1 MKNIATKFLDEN
13 PELEKIEFIYVDF
26 NGIPRGKNASPKTLI
41 KASEGGLKM
50 PISSYVLDVWGDNPK
65 GTGLV
70 MSGDGDAICR
80 IVESSLAIT
89 PWSSRNTAQCIVSM
103 EDGNGDA
110 IYADPRNVLNSIL
123 SRFKNLGLRP
133 VIAPE
138 MEFYLIDKQLQKN
151 GHPQMPLIPGTNR
164 RYEEVQLLNL
174 SEMDDFE
181 EFFELVEKSAISL
194 GIPAETAIKE
204 CAPGQFEINLLHHD
218 DALLMADQAFLMKRL
233 IKNCARKFNLNATFM
248 AKPFSEEAGN
258 GMHAHLS
265 IIDKDGKN
273 IFKVNKNK
281 KPQGVFA
288 SAIAGLLKNAPDFLS
303 FYAPHSNSYRRL
315 VHNADHAP
323 TTLSWGNENRTAL
336 VRLPEASNNA
346 TRLEFRL
353 PSADSNPYL
362 VFASILASVL
372 NGIENE
378 FNLEKET
385 IGNAHAQHEPELG
398 ITWREAVHKTS
409 VSSVVKEFFGDRFQ
423 QSYQCVK
430 ESEIKRFESTI
441 TDFEYNSYLRHL

>member
-1 MKNIATKFLDEN
+1 MKNIAKKFLDEN

-204 CAPGQFEINLLHHD
+204 CAPGQFEINLLHHN

-281 KPQGVFA
+281 QPEGVFA

>member
-273 IFKVNKNK
+273 IFKVNKSK
-281 KPQGVFA
+281 QPQGVFA

-430 ESEIKRFESTI
+430 ESEIKRFETTI

>member
-1 MKNIATKFLDEN
+1 MTNIAEEFLKNN
-13 PELEKIEFIYVDF
+13 PDLEKIEFIYVDF
-26 NGIPRGKNASPKTLI
+26 NGIPRGKYAAPKTLV
-41 KASEGGLKM
+41 KAFDGGLKM

-80 IVESSLAIT
+80 PVISSLAVT
-89 PWSSRNTAQCIVSM
+89 PWSTRKTAQCLVSM
-103 EDGNGDA
+103 ENGDGEA
-110 IYADPRNVLNSIL
+110 IYADPRQIL
-123 SRFKNLGLRP
+123 SSVLERFQKLNLKP

-138 MEFYLIDKQLQKN
+138 MEFYLVDKKLQKN
-151 GHPQMPLIPGTNR
+151 GHPQMPIIPGTNR
-164 RYEEVQLLNL
+164 RYEDVQLLNL
-174 SEMDDFE
+174 NEMDDFE
-181 EFFELVEKSAISL
+181 SFFALVEKSSHSL
-194 GIPAETAIKE
+194 GIPSETAIKE

-233 IKNCARKFNLNATFM
+233 IKNCARQFNMNATFM
-248 AKPFSEEAGN
+248 AKPFSDQAGN

-265 IIDKDGKN
+265 IIDKDGN
-273 IFKVNKNK
+273 NVFSVNKDK
-281 KPQGVFA
+281 QPQGIFA
-288 SAIAGLLKNAPDFLS
+288 NSIAGLLKNAPDFLS
-303 FYAPHSNSYRRL
+303 FYASHSNSYRRL

-336 VRLPEASNNA
+336 VRLPEASSKA

-362 VFASILASVL
+362 VFASILSSVL
-372 NGIENE
+372 SGITNKYP
-378 FNLEKET
+378 LDKET
-385 IGNAHAQHEPELG
+385 IGNAHAQHEAALG

-409 VSSVVKEFFGDRFQ
+409 ESSVVKEFFGEKFQ
-423 QSYQCVK
+423 KSYQCVK

>member
-204 CAPGQFEINLLHHD
+204 CAPGQFEINLLHHN

-281 KPQGVFA
+281 QPEGVFA

-336 VRLPEASNNA
+336 VRLPEASNKA

-409 VSSVVKEFFGDRFQ
+409 VSSVVREFFGDRFQ

>member
-1 MKNIATKFLDEN
+1 
-13 PELEKIEFIYVDF
+13 
-26 NGIPRGKNASPKTLI
+26 
-41 KASEGGLKM
+41 
-50 PISSYVLDVWGDNPK
+50 
-65 GTGLV
+65 
-70 MSGDGDAICR
+70 
-80 IVESSLAIT
+80 
-89 PWSSRNTAQCIVSM
+89 
-103 EDGNGDA
+103 
-110 IYADPRNVLNSIL
+110 
-123 SRFKNLGLRP
+123 
-133 VIAPE
+133 
-138 MEFYLIDKQLQKN
+138 
-151 GHPQMPLIPGTNR
+151 
-164 RYEEVQLLNL
+164 
-174 SEMDDFE
+174 
-181 EFFELVEKSAISL
+181 
-194 GIPAETAIKE
+194 
-204 CAPGQFEINLLHHD
+204 
-218 DALLMADQAFLMKRL
+218 
-233 IKNCARKFNLNATFM
+233 M

-281 KPQGVFA
+281 QPEGVFA

-336 VRLPEASNNA
+336 VRLPEASNKA

>member
-204 CAPGQFEINLLHHD
+204 CAPGQFEINLLHHN

-281 KPQGVFA
+281 QPQGVFA

-336 VRLPEASNNA
+336 VRLPEASNKA

>member
-1 MKNIATKFLDEN
+1 MENIAKKFLELHSD
-13 PELEKIEFIYVDF
+13 LEKVEFIYVDF
-26 NGIPRGKNASPKTLI
+26 NGIPRGKYASPKTLI
-41 KASEGGLKM
+41 KAFDGGLKM

-80 IVESSLAIT
+80 PVISSLAVT
-89 PWSSRNTAQCIVSM
+89 PWSTRKTAQCLVSM
-103 EDGNGDA
+103 ENGDGEA
-110 IYADPRNVLNSIL
+110 IYADPRQIL
-123 SRFKNLGLRP
+123 SSVLERFQKLNLKP

-138 MEFYLIDKQLQKN
+138 MEFYLVDKKLQKN
-151 GHPQMPLIPGTNR
+151 GHPQMPIIPGTNR
-164 RYEEVQLLNL
+164 RYEDVQLLNL
-174 SEMDDFE
+174 NEMDDFE
-181 EFFELVEKSAISL
+181 SFFALVEKSSHSL
-194 GIPAETAIKE
+194 GIPSETAIKE

-233 IKNCARKFNLNATFM
+233 IKNCARQFNMNATFM
-248 AKPFSEEAGN
+248 AKPFSDQAGN

-265 IIDKDGKN
+265 IIDKDGN
-273 IFKVNKNK
+273 NVFSVNKDK
-281 KPQGVFA
+281 QPQGIFA
-288 SAIAGLLKNAPDFLS
+288 NSIAGLLKNAPDFLS
-303 FYAPHSNSYRRL
+303 FYASHSNSYRRL

-336 VRLPEASNNA
+336 VRLPEASSKE

-362 VFASILASVL
+362 VFASILSSVL
-372 NGIENE
+372 SGITNKYP
-378 FNLEKET
+378 LDKET
-385 IGNAHAQHEPELG
+385 IGNAHAQHEAALG

-409 VSSVVKEFFGDRFQ
+409 ESSVVKEFFGEKFQ
-423 QSYQCVK
+423 KSYQCVK

>member
-1 MKNIATKFLDEN
+1 MANIAEEFLKNN
-13 PELEKIEFIYVDF
+13 PDLEKIEFIYVDF
-26 NGIPRGKNASPKTLI
+26 NGIPRGKYAAPKTLV
-41 KASEGGLKM
+41 KAFDGGLKM

-80 IVESSLAIT
+80 PVISSLAVT
-89 PWSSRNTAQCIVSM
+89 PWSTRKTAQCLVSM
-103 EDGNGDA
+103 ENGDGEA
-110 IYADPRNVLNSIL
+110 IYADPRQIL
-123 SRFKNLGLRP
+123 SSVLERFQKLNLKP

-138 MEFYLIDKQLQKN
+138 MEFYLVDKKLQKN
-151 GHPQMPLIPGTNR
+151 GHPQMPIIPGTNR
-164 RYEEVQLLNL
+164 RYEDVQLLNL
-174 SEMDDFE
+174 NEMDDFE
-181 EFFELVEKSAISL
+181 SFFALVEKSSHSL
-194 GIPAETAIKE
+194 GIPSETAIKE

-233 IKNCARKFNLNATFM
+233 IKNCARQFNMNATFM
-248 AKPFSEEAGN
+248 AKPFSDQAGN

-265 IIDKDGKN
+265 IIDKDGN
-273 IFKVNKNK
+273 NVFSVNKDK
-281 KPQGVFA
+281 QPQGIFA
-288 SAIAGLLKNAPDFLS
+288 NSIAGLLKNAPDFLS
-303 FYAPHSNSYRRL
+303 FYASHSNSYRRL

-336 VRLPEASNNA
+336 VRLPEASSKA

-362 VFASILASVL
+362 VFASILSSVL
-372 NGIENE
+372 SGITNKYP
-378 FNLEKET
+378 LDKET
-385 IGNAHAQHEPELG
+385 IGNAHAQHEAALG

-409 VSSVVKEFFGDRFQ
+409 ESSVVKEFFGEKFQ
-423 QSYQCVK
+423 KSYQCVK

>member
-1 MKNIATKFLDEN
+1 MENIAKKFLELHSD
-13 PELEKIEFIYVDF
+13 LEKVEFIYVDF
-26 NGIPRGKNASPKTLI
+26 NGIPRGKYASPKTLI
-41 KASEGGLKM
+41 KAFDGGLKM

-70 MSGDGDAICR
+70 MSGDGDAICMPV
-80 IVESSLAIT
+80 ISSLAVT
-89 PWSSRNTAQCIVSM
+89 PWSTRKTAQCLVSM
-103 EDGNGDA
+103 ENGDGEA
-110 IYADPRNVLNSIL
+110 IYADPRQIL
-123 SRFKNLGLRP
+123 SSVLERFQKLNLKP

-138 MEFYLIDKQLQKN
+138 MEFYLVDKKLQKN
-151 GHPQMPLIPGTNR
+151 GHPQMPIIPGTNR
-164 RYEEVQLLNL
+164 RYEDVQLLNL
-174 SEMDDFE
+174 NEMDDFE
-181 EFFELVEKSAISL
+181 SFFALVEKSSHSL
-194 GIPAETAIKE
+194 GIPSETAIKE

-233 IKNCARKFNLNATFM
+233 IKNCARQFNMNATFM
-248 AKPFSEEAGN
+248 AKPFSDQAGN

-265 IIDKDGKN
+265 IIDKDGNNVFSVDKD
-273 IFKVNKNK
+273 KQ
-281 KPQGVFA
+281 PQGIFA
-288 SAIAGLLKNAPDFLS
+288 NSIAGLLKNAPDFLS
-303 FYAPHSNSYRRL
+303 FYASHSNSYRRL

-336 VRLPEASNNA
+336 VRLPEASSKA

-362 VFASILASVL
+362 VFASILSSVL
-372 NGIENE
+372 SGITNKYP
-378 FNLEKET
+378 LDKET
-385 IGNAHAQHEPELG
+385 IGNAHAQHEAALG

-409 VSSVVKEFFGDRFQ
+409 ESSVVKEFFGEKFQ
-423 QSYQCVK
+423 KSYQCVK

>member
-123 SRFKNLGLRP
+123 NRFKNLGLRP

>member
-204 CAPGQFEINLLHHD
+204 CAPGQFEINLLHHN

-281 KPQGVFA
+281 QPQGVFA

>member
-273 IFKVNKNK
+273 IFKVNENK
-281 KPQGVFA
+281 QPQGVFA

>member
-281 KPQGVFA
+281 QPQGVFA

-362 VFASILASVL
+362 VFASILASIL

>member
-26 NGIPRGKNASPKTLI
+26 NGIPRGKNASPKTLL

-204 CAPGQFEINLLHHD
+204 CAPGQFEINLLHHN

-281 KPQGVFA
+281 QPEGVFA

-336 VRLPEASNNA
+336 VRLPEASNKA

-409 VSSVVKEFFGDRFQ
+409 VSSVVREFFGDRFQ
-423 QSYQCVK
+423 QSYKCVK

>member
-281 KPQGVFA
+281 QPQGVFA

-336 VRLPEASNNA
+336 VRLPEASNKA

-409 VSSVVKEFFGDRFQ
+409 VSSVVREFFGDRFQ

>member
-26 NGIPRGKNASPKTLI
+26 NGIPRGKNASPKTLL

-204 CAPGQFEINLLHHD
+204 CAPGQFEINLLHHN

-265 IIDKDGKN
+265 IIDKNGKN

-281 KPQGVFA
+281 QPQGVFA

-336 VRLPEASNNA
+336 VRLPEASNKA

-409 VSSVVKEFFGDRFQ
+409 VSSVVREFFGDRFQ

>member
-123 SRFKNLGLRP
+123 NRFKNLGLRP

-273 IFKVNKNK
+273 IFKVNENK
-281 KPQGVFA
+281 QPQGVFA

-430 ESEIKRFESTI
+430 ESEIKRFETTI

>member
-1 MKNIATKFLDEN
+1 MENIAKKFLELHSD
-13 PELEKIEFIYVDF
+13 LEKVEFIYVDF
-26 NGIPRGKNASPKTLI
+26 NGIPRGKYASPKTLI
-41 KASEGGLKM
+41 KAFDGGLKM

-80 IVESSLAIT
+80 PVISSLAVT
-89 PWSSRNTAQCIVSM
+89 PWSTRKTAQCLVSM
-103 EDGNGDA
+103 ENGDGEA
-110 IYADPRNVLNSIL
+110 IYADPRQIL
-123 SRFKNLGLRP
+123 SSVLERFQKLNLKP

-138 MEFYLIDKQLQKN
+138 MEFYLVDKKLQKN
-151 GHPQMPLIPGTNR
+151 GHPQMPIIPGTNR
-164 RYEEVQLLNL
+164 RYEDVQLLNL
-174 SEMDDFE
+174 NEMDDFE
-181 EFFELVEKSAISL
+181 SFFALVEKSSHSL
-194 GIPAETAIKE
+194 EIPSETAIKE

-233 IKNCARKFNLNATFM
+233 IKNCARQFNMNATFM
-248 AKPFSEEAGN
+248 AKPFSDQAGN

-265 IIDKDGKN
+265 IIDKDGN
-273 IFKVNKNK
+273 NVFSVNKDK
-281 KPQGVFA
+281 QPQGIFA
-288 SAIAGLLKNAPDFLS
+288 NSIAGLLKNAPDFLS
-303 FYAPHSNSYRRL
+303 FYASHSNSYRRL

-336 VRLPEASNNA
+336 VRLPEASSKA

-362 VFASILASVL
+362 VFASILSSVL
-372 NGIENE
+372 SGITNKYP
-378 FNLEKET
+378 LDKET
-385 IGNAHAQHEPELG
+385 IGNAHAQHEAALG

-409 VSSVVKEFFGDRFQ
+409 ESSVVKEFFGEKFQ
-423 QSYQCVK
+423 KSYQCVK

>member
-204 CAPGQFEINLLHHD
+204 CAPGQFEINLLHHN

-281 KPQGVFA
+281 QPYGVFA

-336 VRLPEASNNA
+336 VRLPEASNKA

>member
-26 NGIPRGKNASPKTLI
+26 NGIPRGKNASPKTLL

-110 IYADPRNVLNSIL
+110 IYADPRNILNSIL

-281 KPQGVFA
+281 QPQGVFA

-336 VRLPEASNNA
+336 VRLPEASNKA

>member
-1 MKNIATKFLDEN
+1 MENIAKKFLELHTD
-13 PELEKIEFIYVDF
+13 LEKVEFIYVDF
-26 NGIPRGKNASPKTLI
+26 NGIPRGKYASPKTLI
-41 KASEGGLKM
+41 KAFDGGLKM

-80 IVESSLAIT
+80 PVISSLAVT
-89 PWSSRNTAQCIVSM
+89 PWSTRKTAQCLVSM
-103 EDGNGDA
+103 ENGDGEA
-110 IYADPRNVLNSIL
+110 IYADPRQIL
-123 SRFKNLGLRP
+123 SSVLERFQKLNLKP

-138 MEFYLIDKQLQKN
+138 MEFYLVDKKLQKN
-151 GHPQMPLIPGTNR
+151 GHPQMPIIPGTNR
-164 RYEEVQLLNL
+164 RYEDVQLLNL
-174 SEMDDFE
+174 NEMDDFE
-181 EFFELVEKSAISL
+181 SFFALVEKSSHSL
-194 GIPAETAIKE
+194 GIPSETAIKE

-233 IKNCARKFNLNATFM
+233 IKNCARQFNMNATFM
-248 AKPFSEEAGN
+248 AKPFSDQAGN

-265 IIDKDGKN
+265 IIDKDGN
-273 IFKVNKNK
+273 NVFSVNKDK
-281 KPQGVFA
+281 QPQGIFA
-288 SAIAGLLKNAPDFLS
+288 NSIAGLLKNAPDFLS
-303 FYAPHSNSYRRL
+303 FYASHSNSYRRL

-336 VRLPEASNNA
+336 VRLPEASSKA

-362 VFASILASVL
+362 VFASILSSVL
-372 NGIENE
+372 SGITNKYP
-378 FNLEKET
+378 LDKET
-385 IGNAHAQHEPELG
+385 IGNAHAQHEAALG

-409 VSSVVKEFFGDRFQ
+409 ESSVVKEFFGEKFQ
-423 QSYQCVK
+423 KSYQCVK

>member
-204 CAPGQFEINLLHHD
+204 CAPGQFEINLLHHN

-281 KPQGVFA
+281 QPEGVFA

-336 VRLPEASNNA
+336 VRLPEASNKA

>member
-204 CAPGQFEINLLHHD
+204 CAPGQFEINLLHHN

-281 KPQGVFA
+281 QPEGVFA

-409 VSSVVKEFFGDRFQ
+409 VSSVVREFFGDRFQ

>member
-273 IFKVNKNK
+273 IFKVNKSK
-281 KPQGVFA
+281 QPQDVFA

>member
-204 CAPGQFEINLLHHD
+204 CAPGQFEINLLHHN

-281 KPQGVFA
+281 QPQGVFA
-288 SAIAGLLKNAPDFLS
+288 SAISGLLKNAPDFLS

-336 VRLPEASNNA
+336 VRLPEASDKA

>member
-1 MKNIATKFLDEN
+1 MENIAKKFLELHSD
-13 PELEKIEFIYVDF
+13 LEKVEFIYVDF
-26 NGIPRGKNASPKTLI
+26 NGIPRGKYASPKTLI
-41 KASEGGLKM
+41 KAFDGGLKM

-80 IVESSLAIT
+80 PVISSLAVT
-89 PWSSRNTAQCIVSM
+89 PWSTRKTAQCLVSM
-103 EDGNGDA
+103 ENGDGEA
-110 IYADPRNVLNSIL
+110 IYADPRQIL
-123 SRFKNLGLRP
+123 SSVLERFQKLSLKP

-138 MEFYLIDKQLQKN
+138 MEFYLVDKKLQKN
-151 GHPQMPLIPGTNR
+151 GHPQMPIIPGTNR
-164 RYEEVQLLNL
+164 RYEDVQLLNL
-174 SEMDDFE
+174 NEMDDFE
-181 EFFELVEKSAISL
+181 SFFALVEKSSHSL
-194 GIPAETAIKE
+194 GIPSETAIKE

-233 IKNCARKFNLNATFM
+233 IKNCARQFNMNATFM
-248 AKPFSEEAGN
+248 AKPFSDQAGN

-265 IIDKDGKN
+265 IIDKDGN
-273 IFKVNKNK
+273 NVFSVNKDK
-281 KPQGVFA
+281 QPQGIFA
-288 SAIAGLLKNAPDFLS
+288 NSIAGLLKNAPDFLS
-303 FYAPHSNSYRRL
+303 FYASHSNSYRRL

-336 VRLPEASNNA
+336 VRLPEASSKA

-362 VFASILASVL
+362 VFASILSSVL
-372 NGIENE
+372 SGITNKYP
-378 FNLEKET
+378 LDKET
-385 IGNAHAQHEPELG
+385 IGNAHAQHEAALG

-409 VSSVVKEFFGDRFQ
+409 ESSVVKEFFGEKFQ
-423 QSYQCVK
+423 KSYQCVK

>member
-281 KPQGVFA
+281 QPEGVFA

>member
-1 MKNIATKFLDEN
+1 MKNIAKKFLDEN

-41 KASEGGLKM
+41 KAAEGGLKM

-204 CAPGQFEINLLHHD
+204 CAPGQFEINLLHHN

-265 IIDKDGKN
+265 IIDKVGKN

-281 KPQGVFA
+281 QPQGVFA

>member
-1 MKNIATKFLDEN
+1 MENIAKKFLELHSD
-13 PELEKIEFIYVDF
+13 LEKVEFIYVDF
-26 NGIPRGKNASPKTLI
+26 NGIPRGKYASPKTLI
-41 KASEGGLKM
+41 KAFDGGLKM

-80 IVESSLAIT
+80 PVISSLAVT
-89 PWSSRNTAQCIVSM
+89 PWSTRKTAQCLVSM
-103 EDGNGDA
+103 ENGDGEA
-110 IYADPRNVLNSIL
+110 IYADPRQIL
-123 SRFKNLGLRP
+123 SSVLERFQKLNLKP

-138 MEFYLIDKQLQKN
+138 MEFYLVDKKLQKN
-151 GHPQMPLIPGTNR
+151 GHPQMPIIPGTNR
-164 RYEEVQLLNL
+164 RYEDVQLLNL
-174 SEMDDFE
+174 NEMDDFE
-181 EFFELVEKSAISL
+181 SFFALVEKSSHSL
-194 GIPAETAIKE
+194 GIPSETAIKE

-233 IKNCARKFNLNATFM
+233 IKNCARQFNMNATFM
-248 AKPFSEEAGN
+248 AKPFSDQAGN

-265 IIDKDGKN
+265 IIDKDGNNVFSVDKD
-273 IFKVNKNK
+273 KQ
-281 KPQGVFA
+281 PQGIFA
-288 SAIAGLLKNAPDFLS
+288 NSIAGLLKNAPDFLS
-303 FYAPHSNSYRRL
+303 FYASHSNSYRRL

-336 VRLPEASNNA
+336 VRLPEASSKA

-362 VFASILASVL
+362 VFASILSSVL
-372 NGIENE
+372 SGITNKYP
-378 FNLEKET
+378 LDKET
-385 IGNAHAQHEPELG
+385 IGNAHAQHEAALG

-409 VSSVVKEFFGDRFQ
+409 ESSVVKEFFGEKFQ
-423 QSYQCVK
+423 KSYQCVK

>member
-281 KPQGVFA
+281 QPEGVFA

-441 TDFEYNSYLRHL
+441 TDFEYLSLIHI

>member
-1 MKNIATKFLDEN
+1 MKNFAEKFLDEN
-13 PELEKIEFIYVDF
+13 PDLEKVEFIYVDF

-41 KASEGGLKM
+41 KASKGGLKM

-80 IVESSLAIT
+80 VVENSLAIT
-89 PWSSRNTAQCIVSM
+89 PWSSRKNAQCLVSM
-103 EDGNGDA
+103 EDGNGNP
-110 IYADPRNVLNSIL
+110 IYADPRHIL
-123 SRFKNLGLRP
+123 STVLKRFEELELKP

-138 MEFYLIDKQLQKN
+138 MEFYLIDQKLQKN

-174 SEMDDFE
+174 NEMDDFE
-181 EFFELVEKSAISL
+181 GFFDLVEKSARLL

-218 DALLMADQAFLMKRL
+218 DALLMADQAFLMKRS
-233 IKNCARKFNLNATFM
+233 IKNSAKKFNLNATFM
-248 AKPFSEEAGN
+248 AKPFSDHAGN

-265 IIDKDGKN
+265 LIDKDGN
-273 IFKVNKNK
+273 NVFKVDKNK
-281 KPQGVFA
+281 QPKGIFA
-288 SAIAGLLKNAPDFLS
+288 NSIAGLLKTTPDFLS
-303 FYAPHSNSYRRL
+303 FYAPSANSYRRL

-323 TTLSWGNENRTAL
+323 TTLSWGNENRTSL
-336 VRLPEASNNA
+336 IRLPEASSSA

-353 PSADSNPYL
+353 PSADANPYL
-362 VFASILASVL
+362 VFASILSSVL
-372 NGIENE
+372 SGIQNKDA
-378 FNLEKET
+378 LDKET

-398 ITWREAVHKTS
+398 ITWREAVKKTS
-409 VSSVVKEFFGDRFQ
+409 QSSVVREFFGEKFQ
-423 QSYQCVK
+423 KSYQVVK
-430 ESEIKRFESTI
+430 ESEINRFDSTI

>member
-13 PELEKIEFIYVDF
+13 PELEKIEFVYVDI

-41 KASEGGLKM
+41 KAAEGGLKM

-204 CAPGQFEINLLHHD
+204 CAPGQFEINLLHHN

-281 KPQGVFA
+281 QPEGVFA

-336 VRLPEASNNA
+336 VRLPEASNKA

-409 VSSVVKEFFGDRFQ
+409 VSSVVREFFGDRFQ

>member
-281 KPQGVFA
+281 QPQGVFA

-441 TDFEYNSYLRHL
+441 TDFEYNSYLRYL

>member
-281 KPQGVFA
+281 QPEGVFA

-336 VRLPEASNNA
+336 VRLPEASNKA

-409 VSSVVKEFFGDRFQ
+409 VSSVVREFFGDRFQ